1 MTTNKKTQYT
11 TIDNENLEN
20 YNKLEEPIY
29 KLEAIYKL
37 EEPIYKSDLTNYNK
51 KQSILIQYF
60 IDST

>member
-29 KLEAIYKL
+29 KLEAIYTL
-37 EEPIYKSDLTNYNK
+37 EEPREL
-51 KQSILIQYF
+51 Q
-60 IDST
+60 